1 MLFHTTG
8 RNDIWNNTLH
18 VTVWRRYKNIRWNN
32 IENIDIL
39 PGGLDYTGRYK
50 NIRWNNI
57 KNIDILP
64 ARLDYTGIGI
74 GLQQENRFAHIF
86 CLLFAPVGNRRPA
99 TDQEE
104 HQGGVSTARLC
115 AVSMGVHVY
124 QQDCL
129 RLVHRRA

>member
-8 RNDIWNNTLH
+8 RNDIWNNTLN

-50 NIRWNNI
+50 NVRWNNI
-57 KNIDILP
+57 KNMDILP

-74 GLQQENRFAHIF
+74 ELQQEIDSHTYSACFLH
-86 CLLFAPVGNRRPA
+86 LWA
-99 TDQEE
+99 TDVQQRIKKSIKEGCPQ
-104 HQGGVSTARLC
+104 QGCVL
-115 AVSMGVHVY
+115 
-124 QQDCL
+124 
-129 RLVHRRA
+129 